1 MKKNNFFDLYS
12 KNRNLKLIGAPDQE
26 LFNILVQDNKLGYI
40 PFRFGSLAPFFTDF
54 DSNQLKVNILG
65 IEKWLN
71 SSLSISLPENPKEKY
86 KYISQLFNP
95 VFIHQTAVKWKLG
108 GGLSIYRNLAKYYIK
123 LSGIWDELC
132 LIYFN
137 SQCG

>member
-1 MKKNNFFDLYS
+1 M
-12 KNRNLKLIGAPDQE
+12 
-26 LFNILVQDNKLGYI
+26 
-40 PFRFGSLAPFFTDF
+40 
-54 DSNQLKVNILG
+54 G

-132 LIYFN
+132 LIEPGY
-137 SQCG
+137 CK